1 MPTALPDD
9 TGFLLRHRALGSE
22 AIYRVLEEG
31 DEIVTAEVIQ
41 APGLARGTRVRLM
54 ARACRAMERLDHTA
68 DPITVTRRFAPPP
81 RALDD
86 SIVAS
91 R

>member
-1 MPTALPDD
+1 M
-9 TGFLLRHRALGSE
+9 LGSE
-22 AIYRVLEEG
+22 SIYRVLEEG

-54 ARACRAMERLDHTA
+54 ARACREMERRDHTA
-68 DPITVTRRFAPPP
+68 DPITVTRRFAPAP
-81 RALDD
+81 RAFDG